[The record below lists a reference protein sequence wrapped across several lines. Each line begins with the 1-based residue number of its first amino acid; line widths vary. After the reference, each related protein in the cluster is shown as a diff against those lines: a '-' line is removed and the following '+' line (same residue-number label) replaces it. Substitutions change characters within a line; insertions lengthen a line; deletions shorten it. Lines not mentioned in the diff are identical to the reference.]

1 MIIRATDSKSI
12 KQLLELDDLGKDM
25 WENQDFGEPII
36 NDSMWYLP
44 ILQPIEDKKIGIVQ
58 HTVGLGIAQWLGLKL
73 IMWHIG
79 ILKKHR
85 GSDSIKYGKELFDYI
100 NDKDSEVKHIVIV
113 PEYTPAVKFAERMG
127 FEEKYRIKKSV
138 LKDNKLY
145 DRIFMELNTSGTI

>member
-1 MIIRATDSKSI
+1 MIIRATDPKGI
-12 KQLLELDDLGKDM
+12 KQLLELDNLGKDM
-25 WENQDFGEPII
+25 WENQDFGEPLI
-36 NDSMWYLP
+36 NDSLWYLP
-44 ILQPIEDKKIGIVQ
+44 ILKTTENGNQDIVGI
-58 HTVGLGIAQWLGLKL
+58 GIAQWLGLKL

-85 GSDSIKYGKELFDYI
+85 GPDSIKYGKELFDYI
-100 NDKDSEVKHIVIV
+100 NDKDPEIKHIVIV

-138 LKDNKLY
+138 LKNNKLY